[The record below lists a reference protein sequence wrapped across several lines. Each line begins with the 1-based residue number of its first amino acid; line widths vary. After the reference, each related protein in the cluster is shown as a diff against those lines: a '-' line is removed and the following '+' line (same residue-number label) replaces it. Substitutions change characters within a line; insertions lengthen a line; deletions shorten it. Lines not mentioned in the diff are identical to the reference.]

1 MAGGIAEGVC
11 GFALDIGILVT
22 VRRKLALRQQ
32 TEGTTRQPR
41 RSYPLEAAAPRYGGA
56 GRAGRDVHPG
66 GQPLTCRVGS
76 RSMTDMGVPP
86 EQAVRRSRIH
96 AVVHIGV
103 LVACIIGPAL
113 VVRPTSDPSVAVF
126 FLALFAGI
134 LTAAFP
140 ARCKAKGVPRVHG
153 PNRCL
158 ITGRTSTGERTI
170 DLRQLKRVTS
180 FVIPSKGSSVEV
192 LVIVDWRGVR
202 LGLADLASYRLVA
215 KAVRTQAKKPGLPAV
230 RVSRRARYLL
240 DAGELPWWRGS
251 LSVLGTIA
259 YSLAISFVSIATALT
274 LAAS

>member
-1 MAGGIAEGVC
+1 M
-11 GFALDIGILVT
+11 
-22 VRRKLALRQQ
+22 
-32 TEGTTRQPR
+32 
-41 RSYPLEAAAPRYGGA
+41 
-56 GRAGRDVHPG
+56 
-66 GQPLTCRVGS
+66 
-76 RSMTDMGVPP
+76 
-86 EQAVRRSRIH
+86 
-96 AVVHIGV
+96 GV
-103 LVACIIGPAL
+103 LVACIVGPAL
-113 VVRPTSDPSVAVF
+113 LVRPTADPSVAVF

-153 PNRCL
+153 PNHRL

-170 DLRQLKRVTS
+170 DLRRLKRVTS

-192 LVIVDWRGVR
+192 LVVVDSRGVR
-202 LGLADLASYRLVA
+202 LGLTDLASYQFVG
-215 KAVRTQAKKPGLPAV
+215 KAVRIQAKQLGLPAV

-259 YSLAISFVSIATALT
+259 YGLAITFVSIATALT